1 MLFFALELVQA
12 QVAAPTLLPA
22 FVTDNPAVIQLG
34 GPSRI
39 GAAWIETDSEKTD
52 NSTTPATITEGE
64 SSGYIAGLR
73 LVGNFI
79 SFAAQGANVDGTEGS
94 TLDLEFSLTS
104 VALAIPIG
112 DILTV
117 GAGQEQVDFKFEST
131 VPATLELD
139 STTRLGGVTLRLGD
153 IFYLGAAFGRE
164 TLKVTQTVPPFPVL
178 NFEAE
183 FERDIQRY
191 GAAIY
196 DTEGVRWH
204 LEYAV
209 MVRKPDQDDPTGF
222 IIKKSEEKFGIIEV
236 NAGGYLLG
244 FRFSKIEE
252 TDESVLPAVVNVT
265 EETREINLG
274 WVPESGWALVL
285 IVSETEREEPSINT
299 IDEDSTAAV
308 LLSFLF

>member
-1 MLFFALELVQA
+1 M
-12 QVAAPTLLPA
+12 
-22 FVTDNPAVIQLG
+22 
-34 GPSRI
+34 
-39 GAAWIETDSEKTD
+39 
-52 NSTTPATITEGE
+52 
-64 SSGYIAGLR
+64 
-73 LVGNFI
+73 
-79 SFAAQGANVDGTEGS
+79 
-94 TLDLEFSLTS
+94 
-104 VALAIPIG
+104 
-112 DILTV
+112 
-117 GAGQEQVDFKFEST
+117 
-131 VPATLELD
+131 
-139 STTRLGGVTLRLGD
+139 
-153 IFYLGAAFGRE
+153 
-164 TLKVTQTVPPFPVL
+164 PPFPVL

-209 MVRKPDQDDPTGF
+209 MVRKSDQDDPTG
-222 IIKKSEEKFGIIEV
+222 IIIGKSEEKFGIIKV

-244 FRFSKIEE
+244 FRSSKIEE
-252 TDESVLPAVVNVT
+252 TDESVLPAVVTVT